1 MFGTYIAIM
10 AGYPPEIVEDVA
22 REERKV
28 DPDRMIR
35 RKSEETV
42 LINLQL

>member
-1 MFGTYIAIM
+1 MFGVYIAIM
-10 AGYPPEIVEDVA
+10 AGYPPEIVEGIA